1 MWSQVH
7 AFLPAS
13 SVAPSLAADRGAS
26 GGLVLGAPD
35 GSQEFRGGLPGRRR
49 DGGAEPPADDPL
61 RDEIFA
67 CSEVGEVLD
76 IVQDEADTGLPPR
89 QVCRLLV
96 RVAALARQRKCSGP
110 RELQALA
117 ADPAFDQLLQLVEER
132 VYSFTAKAR
141 WMPRTA
147 TLARLLA
154 CSRSAQRLH
163 QPSLPSEAWTPGSAA
178 LPLSNLVHW
187 GCAGC
192 GAGAACA
199 GNAAAPPSPPAEHA
213 EHGSCGE
220 GGLGK
225 CNRCGDLRVV
235 AGHAAP
241 PEPPRAGRADRA
253 HAGAAADL

>member
-13 SVAPSLAADRGAS
+13 SVAPRLAADRGAS

-35 GSQEFRGGLPGRRR
+35 GSQELRGGLPGRRR

-96 RVAALARQRKCSGP
+96 RVAALARRRKASGP

-141 WMPRTA
+141 WITRTVIV
-147 TLARLLA
+147 ARLLVLTLRVSLLCCVTPA
-154 CSRSAQRLH
+154 QPGVPGLRRTWRRRCMRWQRCGTAQR
-163 QPSLPSEAWTPGSAA
+163 
-178 LPLSNLVHW
+178 
-187 GCAGC
+187 
-192 GAGAACA
+192 AC
-199 GNAAAPPSPPAEHA
+199 
-213 EHGSCGE
+213 
-220 GGLGK
+220 
-225 CNRCGDLRVV
+225 
-235 AGHAAP
+235 
-241 PEPPRAGRADRA
+241 
-253 HAGAAADL
+253 